1 MCGIL
6 IHYRDFEPKY
16 NLKHRGIIYR
26 DMDYKNLILKHW
38 SLPLQTYNTNLEQP
52 LRINKDRVLLYN
64 GEIFNYKDFGDYNN
78 DVEYL
83 LDFFSKRDWFK
94 NKQIHEW
101 DGFWSLVLIDKD
113 CIYCFTDP
121 LGKKQLYYSP
131 KGISSEIKP
140 LLNEYGLNH
149 MLIPITIKGNYF
161 KRIFRIKPNC
171 IYMFKQNKGKWFD
184 NVKYFLNNYYK
195 FKKMNK
201 KIDLYELINK
211 SVVDRLINRMDNIT
225 LLISGGLDSTI
236 ILYHLYINR
245 IKNIEYLTI
254 ENDEDVYIDS
264 ISSFFNIKIKKISL
278 KNINIH
284 RITKMIEHPYDY
296 GSSIPQ
302 YFLFKNSKNRVVFT
316 GDGADELFGGYS
328 RSLLSDTQ
336 NYDIFT
342 ELPYLHHIRLDRL
355 SMNFT
360 KECRNPFLSK
370 DIINYSL
377 SLNYKDRIGKK
388 ILKTMYM
395 NKIPS
400 IILEREKKPLRYGNK
415 NECLNKFTGSFREN
429 FKHE

>member
-16 NLKHRGIIYR
+16 NLKHRGTIYR

-83 LDFFSKRDWFK
+83 LDFFSKKDWFK

-211 SVVDRLINRMDNIT
+211 SVR
-225 LLISGGLDSTI
+225 
-236 ILYHLYINR
+236 
-245 IKNIEYLTI
+245 
-254 ENDEDVYIDS
+254 
-264 ISSFFNIKIKKISL
+264 
-278 KNINIH
+278 
-284 RITKMIEHPYDY
+284 
-296 GSSIPQ
+296 
-302 YFLFKNSKNRVVFT
+302 
-316 GDGADELFGGYS
+316 
-328 RSLLSDTQ
+328 
-336 NYDIFT
+336 
-342 ELPYLHHIRLDRL
+342 
-355 SMNFT
+355 
-360 KECRNPFLSK
+360 
-370 DIINYSL
+370 
-377 SLNYKDRIGKK
+377 
-388 ILKTMYM
+388 
-395 NKIPS
+395 
-400 IILEREKKPLRYGNK
+400 
-415 NECLNKFTGSFREN
+415 
-429 FKHE
+429 

>member
-1 MCGIL
+1 M
-6 IHYRDFEPKY
+6 
-16 NLKHRGIIYR
+16 
-26 DMDYKNLILKHW
+26 
-38 SLPLQTYNTNLEQP
+38 
-52 LRINKDRVLLYN
+52 
-64 GEIFNYKDFGDYNN
+64 
-78 DVEYL
+78 
-83 LDFFSKRDWFK
+83 DFFSKKGWFK

-113 CIYCFTDP
+113 RIYCFTDP

-161 KRIFRIKPNC
+161 KRVFRIKPNC
-171 IYMFKQNKGKWFD
+171 IYMFKQNKGEWFN

-195 FKKMNK
+195 FKKIDK
-201 KIDLYELINK
+201 KVDLYKLINK

-245 IKNIEYLTI
+245 IENIEYLTI
-254 ENDEDVYIDS
+254 ENDEGIYIDN
-264 ISSFFNIKIKKISL
+264 ISSFFGIKIKKIDL
-278 KNINIH
+278 KNININ
-284 RITKMIEHPYDY
+284 RVVKTVEHPYDY

-316 GDGADELFGGYS
+316 GDGADELFGGYN
-328 RSLLSDTQ
+328 RSLFSDTQ
-336 NYDIFT
+336 SYDVFT

-360 KECRNPFLSK
+360 KECRNPFLSR

-377 SLNYKDRIGKK
+377 SLSYKDRIGKR
-388 ILKTMYM
+388 ILKTMYK

-415 NECLNKFTGSFREN
+415 NECLNRFMGSFCEN